1 MRRCAKVLKQI
12 MACYLGCS
20 VAWFKVECFNQ
31 LLKPISSYVG
41 PDTNYYL
48 QTFYPLIPIIKWSI
62 ANVGSDQR
70 RNISLFLLEIKTINE
85 VSPVNSENIKDL

>member
-1 MRRCAKVLKQI
+1 MCQSIETNYGMLPG
-12 MACYLGCS
+12 YDLGCS
-20 VAWFKVECFNQ
+20 VAWFNVECFNQ

-62 ANVGSDQR
+62 ANVGSEQR
-70 RNISLFLLEIKTINE
+70 RNISLFLLENQ
-85 VSPVNSENIKDL
+85 NN